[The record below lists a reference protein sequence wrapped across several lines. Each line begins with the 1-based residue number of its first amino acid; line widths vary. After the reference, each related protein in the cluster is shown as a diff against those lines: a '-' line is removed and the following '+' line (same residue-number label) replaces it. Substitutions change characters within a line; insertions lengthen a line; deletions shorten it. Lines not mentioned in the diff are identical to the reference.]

1 MPVDRDGSA
10 RAKSRLWL
18 RLVIFAG
25 AVLIVAGATAWLLRP
40 QAPSS
45 EAADQTVKVTM
56 AGFQPA
62 ELEVPAGQPATVKLV
77 NPDSPFHTDGGGVHQ
92 FASPELSVDVKVQ
105 PESEAVVEIP
115 ASKPGTYTFY
125 CDVCCGGKEN
135 PTMRGTIVVA

>member
-10 RAKSRLWL
+10 RAKSRFWL

-40 QAPSS
+40 EAPSS

-56 AGFQPA
+56 AGFEPA
-62 ELEVPAGQPATVKLV
+62 KLQIPAGEPATVRLV
-77 NPDSPFHTDGGGVHQ
+77 NPDSAFHTDGGGVHQ
-92 FASPELSVDVKVQ
+92 FASPDLGVNVKVQ
-105 PESEAVVEIP
+105 PESEVVVEIP

-135 PTMRGTIVVA
+135 PAMRGTVVVS